1 MAYIYKHT
9 RNDTNEVF
17 YVGIGSGKTYKRAYK
32 KTGRNKFWQNIVNK
46 TFYTVT
52 IIEDKLSWEEA
63 CTKEIE
69 LIKMFGRRDLN
80 KGSLVNLTDGGEGSK
95 GVIMPDSLK
104 EFHRQTLNK
113 HRSKTNEINRKLK
126 LGTKLSQETI
136 NKLKGRKHTEATRKL
151 ISLKANKAVSLYS
164 LSGELLMEFESMSK
178 AAQYFNIRV
187 STIGNN
193 VKGLSIKTKQG
204 IWKLNYQQQK
214 KC

>member
-46 TFYTVT
+46 TSYTVT

-136 NKLKGRKHTEATRKL
+136 NKLKGRKHTEATKKL